1 MNTKKKYAIRKLAVG
16 VASVS
21 IGLFISNT
29 PEVAQT
35 LGRVGGIIQAFDNG
49 TETTS
54 NETTKDW
61 KPEGSV
67 VAQGEDGVPWE
78 LYENGYLL
86 FKPVPGKDTLSN
98 NNGSTNWKENYGKQI
113 KAIGFSDKVY
123 APADSS
129 FLFSQYKYENAE
141 FVDLLTDL
149 RFIDASKIDTS
160 KVTNM
165 YSMFRMTSSLS
176 TLDVSKWDTSQVT
189 DMNNMFSGASSLTTL
204 DVSKW
209 NTSEVTSMV
218 YMFSDTSSLTNLDV
232 SKWDTGNVIS
242 MSAMFSG
249 ASSLTSLDVSNWN
262 TSKVVRMGSMFQG
275 ARSLINLDVSKWN
288 TSNVESMF
296 QMFIHA
302 RSLTNLDVS
311 KWDTSNVKD
320 MGSLFSGARS
330 LTNLDVSKWNTSN
343 VTNMYSMFYGAS
355 SLTNLDV
362 SKWDTSNV
370 KDMNGIFG
378 ETTRLTKLDVSKW
391 NTNNVENMSH
401 MFYGASALTSLD
413 LSKWNTSN
421 VEYMNAMFQDTNK
434 LKELKLGENFKNTK
448 YTGNL
453 FEYLWNH
460 DYGYLYTNKWVK
472 EDGKGGPFTIDK
484 WNTEYRNDSVG
495 MSGTWV
501 RELGPTKYTLNFE
514 SGTTEQINS
523 IEVERDTQATLPKPT
538 VDKEG
543 YKFLGWAWTEEDEE
557 LITDTTNIGNPG
569 ETITLYAKW
578 KKVNNVSTQRLPIK
592 MTTIYQSDDK
602 LDKGQTREEQ
612 GQVGEKEVITTY
624 KVTPITG
631 ELTNPTTTENIITP
645 MKPKVI
651 KIGTKSTIRENKV
664 DLPVIEKKTDKLVK
678 GKEKITLGRPKI
690 EKEITEYTVN
700 EKTGDVTETK
710 RIEVVD
716 EGTPTIKEIGTREP
730 VNKVVNEEG
739 KELRPEDLINYT
751 EPNYDTPDGSTAE
764 GNPIYKVQKITTTY
778 KGDDTLDK
786 GQQVVEKDGKTDGNK
801 VVRVGTKPT
810 VKVEQIPSPV
820 RYEKDNSREK
830 GQENITISGK
840 DGSKTTTTTYTVNP
854 NTGEVV
860 ENVGK
865 PVVVDPTETVIKVAS
880 KDKVSVEKLPSPVRY
895 EKDNTREKG
904 QENITVKGKDGSKTT
919 TTTYT
924 VNPKTGEV
932 VENPGKPVV
941 VEPTETVV
949 KVATKDKV
957 SVEKLPSPVRYEK
970 DNTREKGQ
978 ENITVKGKD
987 GSKTTTTTYTV
998 NPKTGEVVENVGK
1011 PVVVEPTETVVKVA
1025 SKDKVS
1031 VEKLPSPVRY
1041 EKDNTREKGQE
1052 NITVKGKDGSK
1063 TTTTTYTVNP
1073 KTGEVVETVGKPVVV
1088 DPTETVVKV
1097 ASKDKVEVVNK
1108 KDGETV
1114 KVITSYEVNPK
1125 TGELKEVKREELLSK
1140 KGIPE
1145 VSEESTDFK
1154 GGVNPT
1160 ESIVREDLP
1169 ELKVALI
1176 KDGDGNV
1183 LEVIKENESP
1193 KDIQGYKN
1201 TGKTETDKDGHK
1213 VYVYEK
1219 VEDKQDSKTDNKEE
1233 TDKPKTEEKVVDKDK
1248 EDKKEVISKKG
1259 ELPNTSASMLST
1271 VGLFSIFGLRKNRKK
1286 DKK

>member
-1 MNTKKKYAIRKLAVG
+1 MREVG
-16 VASVS
+16 S
-21 IGLFISNT
+21 
-29 PEVAQT
+29 
-35 LGRVGGIIQAFDNG
+35 
-49 TETTS
+49 
-54 NETTKDW
+54 
-61 KPEGSV
+61 
-67 VAQGEDGVPWE
+67 
-78 LYENGYLL
+78 
-86 FKPVPGKDTLSN
+86 
-98 NNGSTNWKENYGKQI
+98 
-113 KAIGFSDKVY
+113 
-123 APADSS
+123 
-129 FLFSQYKYENAE
+129 
-141 FVDLLTDL
+141 
-149 RFIDASKIDTS
+149 
-160 KVTNM
+160 
-165 YSMFRMTSSLS
+165 
-176 TLDVSKWDTSQVT
+176 
-189 DMNNMFSGASSLTTL
+189 
-204 DVSKW
+204 
-209 NTSEVTSMV
+209 
-218 YMFSDTSSLTNLDV
+218 
-232 SKWDTGNVIS
+232 
-242 MSAMFSG
+242 
-249 ASSLTSLDVSNWN
+249 
-262 TSKVVRMGSMFQG
+262 
-275 ARSLINLDVSKWN
+275 
-288 TSNVESMF
+288 
-296 QMFIHA
+296 
-302 RSLTNLDVS
+302 
-311 KWDTSNVKD
+311 
-320 MGSLFSGARS
+320 
-330 LTNLDVSKWNTSN
+330 
-343 VTNMYSMFYGAS
+343 
-355 SLTNLDV
+355 
-362 SKWDTSNV
+362 
-370 KDMNGIFG
+370 
-378 ETTRLTKLDVSKW
+378 
-391 NTNNVENMSH
+391 
-401 MFYGASALTSLD
+401 
-413 LSKWNTSN
+413 
-421 VEYMNAMFQDTNK
+421 
-434 LKELKLGENFKNTK
+434 
-448 YTGNL
+448 
-453 FEYLWNH
+453 
-460 DYGYLYTNKWVK
+460 
-472 EDGKGGPFTIDK
+472 
-484 WNTEYRNDSVG
+484 
-495 MSGTWV
+495 
-501 RELGPTKYTLNFE
+501 TKYTLNFE
-514 SGTTEQINS
+514 SGTTEKINS
-523 IEVERDTQATLPKPT
+523 IEVEKDTRVTLPTPT
-538 VDKEG
+538 VDKTG
-543 YKFLGWAWTEEDEE
+543 YKFLGWSWAEEDEE
-557 LITDTTNIGNPG
+557 LVTDTTNIGNPG

-578 KKVNNVSTQRLPIK
+578 EKLNNVTTQRVPIK

-690 EKEITEYTVN
+690 EKEITEYTVDKN
-700 EKTGDVTETK
+700 TGEITESK
-710 RIEVVD
+710 RIEIVD
-716 EGTPTIKEIGTREP
+716 KGVSAIKEIGTREP

-739 KELRPEDLINYT
+739 KELTPEDLINYT

-865 PVVVDPTETVIKVAS
+865 PVVVDPTETVVKVAS

-895 EKDNTREKG
+895 EKDNSREKG

-932 VENPGKPVV
+932 VE
-941 VEPTETVV
+941 T
-949 KVATKDKV
+949 
-957 SVEKLPSPVRYEK
+957 
-970 DNTREKGQ
+970 
-978 ENITVKGKD
+978 
-987 GSKTTTTTYTV
+987 
-998 NPKTGEVVENVGK
+998 VGK

-1063 TTTTTYTVNP
+1063 TTTTTYIVNPKTGEVVENVGKPVIVEPTETVVKVAAKDKVSVEKLPSPVRYEKDSSREKGQENITVKGKDGSKTTTTTYTVNP
-1073 KTGEVVETVGKPVVV
+1073 KTGEVVENVGKPVVV
-1088 DPTETVVKV
+1088 DPAETVVKV
-1097 ASKDKVEVVNK
+1097 ATKDKVEVVNK

-1154 GGVNPT
+1154 GGINPT

-1176 KDGDGNV
+1176 KDGDGNI
-1183 LEVIKENESP
+1183 LEVIKEDEKP

-1201 TGKTETDKDGHK
+1201 TGKTETDKDGRK
-1213 VYVYEK
+1213 VYIYEK
-1219 VEDKQDSKTDNKEE
+1219 VEDKQESPEDKKEE
-1233 TDKPKTEEKVVDKDK
+1233 TEKPKTEEKVVNKDK
-1248 EDKKEVISKKG
+1248 EDKKEVISKKE
-1259 ELPNTSASMLST
+1259 ELPKTSASMLST
-1271 VGLFSIFGLRKNRKK
+1271 VGLFSIFGLRKNRRK